1 MGAVR
6 VSNVRWMKWAGR
18 STRHRF
24 ALPAVLG
31 VIALIA
37 QPATGARADTPQ
49 LNAKFNANLTFS
61 MSTQDGAPLG
71 SPSPP
76 GRTIPAGYYAVNVD
90 DTAEIGYMTFLL
102 QGPGVSLRTTN
113 DEGASASLTYYVTL
127 QPGST
132 YSFGDAVN
140 PNLPLEYFS
149 TSGAVGSTQGSA
161 TTSSPSGGQTQSN
174 TDSPVGKTAAKTKTV
189 TGASTTSSVFRG
201 DLQATVSKTGHVT
214 FKLNG
219 KPVTSLTYGR
229 YKVTVADGSPKNGFI
244 VQEAGLDPVTVSG
257 VSYVGKRSA
266 TVQFSVGQWLYYPT
280 VIGKKTYFLVTR

>member
-1 MGAVR
+1 
-6 VSNVRWMKWAGR
+6 MKQARRRTW
-18 STRHRF
+18 HRAALPIVVALF
-24 ALPAVLG
+24 ALLV
-31 VIALIA
+31 
-37 QPATGARADTPQ
+37 QPATGARTDTPQ

-76 GRTIPAGYYAVNVD
+76 GRAIPAGYYAVNVD

-113 DEGASASLTYYVTL
+113 DEGASASLTYFVTL

-132 YSFGDAVN
+132 YSYGDAVN
-140 PNLPLEYFS
+140 PSLPLEYFS
-149 TSGAVGSTQGSA
+149 TTGAVGSTQGASS
-161 TTSSPSGGQTQSN
+161 TSSPSSGQTQSN
-174 TDSPVGKTAAKTKTV
+174 TVNPVGASAGKTKAS

-201 DLQATVSKTGHVT
+201 DLQATVNKTGHIT

-219 KPVTSLTYGR
+219 KSVSSLTYGR
-229 YKVTVADGSPKNGFI
+229 YKVIVADSSPKNGFI

-257 VSYVGKRSA
+257 ISYVGERSA

-280 VIGKKTYFLVTR
+280 VIGKKSYFLVTR

>member
-1 MGAVR
+1 MALRMGALPV
-6 VSNVRWMKWAGR
+6 VLCV
-18 STRHRF
+18 F
-24 ALPAVLG
+24 ALV
-31 VIALIA
+31 V
-37 QPATGARADTPQ
+37 QSATGATADTPQ

-61 MSTQDGAPLG
+61 MSTQDGTPLG

-76 GRTIPAGYYAVNVD
+76 GRAIAAGYYAVNVD

-132 YSFGDAVN
+132 YSYGDAVN

-149 TSGAVGSTQGSA
+149 TTGAVGSTQGSS
-161 TTSSPSGGQTQSN
+161 TTSSPSNGQTQSN
-174 TDSPVGKTAAKTKTV
+174 TDSPVGKTASKAKTT
-189 TGASTTSSVFRG
+189 TGSSTTSSVFRG
-201 DLQATVSKTGHVT
+201 DLQATVGKTGQIS
-214 FKLNG
+214 FELNG
-219 KPVTSLTYGR
+219 KPIRSLAYGR
-229 YKVTVADGSPKNGFI
+229 YKVTVADSSPKNGFI

>member
-1 MGAVR
+1 
-6 VSNVRWMKWAGR
+6 MKQARRRTW
-18 STRHRF
+18 HRA
-24 ALPAVLG
+24 ALPV
-31 VIALIA
+31 VVALCA
-37 QPATGARADTPQ
+37 LLVQPATGARTDAPQ

-76 GRTIPAGYYAVNVD
+76 GRAIPAGYYAVNVD

-132 YSFGDAVN
+132 YFYGDAVN
-140 PNLPLEYFS
+140 PSLPLEYFS
-149 TSGAVGSTQGSA
+149 TTGAVGSTQGSS
-161 TTSSPSGGQTQSN
+161 TTGSPSSGQTQSN
-174 TDSPVGKTAAKTKTV
+174 TNSPVGSTASKTKAS

-201 DLQATVSKTGHVT
+201 DLQATVSKTGHIT

-219 KPVTSLTYGR
+219 KPVSSLTYGR

-257 VSYVGKRSA
+257 VPYVGKRSA